1 LRKFLILL
9 ILVVVGAAAWPV
21 YVGIKVESALGEPF
35 IAHVGDV
42 RIQHGVNRY
51 ERGRYSARA
60 TSVLHVLGNG
70 LDFEMEFEHRIDHRL
85 LGAAVYTR
93 SSAEPPRGDI
103 PPLWATALAQAR
115 PRADSWVGL
124 GGGISSRLSSQPVR
138 IYDDEEAV
146 DAAAPVYLELGV
158 GQGGLAYSP
167 ERMVL
172 SFDTDRLDVG
182 EGDRRLVLR
191 QLYFGLLVHP
201 GLDGRYGPLPDY
213 DIGLGSGSLSLMR
226 GDREL
231 LGIDSLQMSSNQNS
245 TETRLDSIW
254 RLRAEAMRS
263 AGLEL
268 ETLDLHLTALRWD
281 RPTLLR
287 VLEDLEGVRAMSLAT
302 DLQTGL
308 LLGTVMEGLQQ
319 MVEHDPLLQG
329 QVRLNSEPGKHLRA
343 NLDLGLRGDA
353 EGFAARPLEAV
364 ALNLDLEIGIALIEE
379 LAALVASE
387 SGTEAAE
394 GMDLRSWLDLAVSE
408 QWVRI
413 ENGILYSL
421 VKMEDGRLLINDRD
435 QTVLLLA
442 LVFGLARGM
451 F

>member
-35 IAHVGDV
+35 IAHVGDL

-70 LDFEMEFEHRIDHRL
+70 LDFEVELEHRIDHRL

-103 PPLWATALAQAR
+103 PRLWAAALAQAR

-124 GGGISSRLSSQPVR
+124 GGGISSRISSQPVR
-138 IYDDEEAV
+138 IHEDEQAV
-146 DAAAPVYLELGV
+146 DATAPVYLELGV
-158 GQGGLAYSP
+158 GQGGLAYSA

-213 DIGLGSGSLSLMR
+213 DIGLGSGSLSLTR

-329 QVRLNSEPGKHLRA
+329 QVRLNNEPGKHLRA

-364 ALNLDLEIGIALIEE
+364 ALDLDVEIGIALIEE

-387 SGTEAAE
+387 SGTGAAE

-421 VKMEDGRLLINDRD
+421 LRMEDGRLLINDRD